1 MKMVIAEGISYM
13 REEIIF
19 TLKKFKNEGNLIG
32 DEKRNIV
39 KFFNLTKTTLNFKF
53 FRQRSILNRHGYR
66 LYRKSKARL
75 SFEHAQFLISKNF
88 HTPKPIAY
96 IEKYDFTGLSANYYI
111 SEQLDNSTILTEIL
125 DELSFTDR
133 EKIIRQYA
141 SLMYELHN
149 NGIEFVDNSPENFL
163 IKRIKRDYQIYLVD
177 LDKMNFH
184 DKIET
189 KKRLKNLSKLTSDT
203 EALAIIASEYSSLSG
218 IPEDYCLKKMSK
230 AARNKHLKTK
240 TAKY

>member
-1 MKMVIAEGISYM
+1 MKIILAQEVSYM

-39 KFFNLTKTTLNFKF
+39 KFFNLSDSTLNFKL
-53 FRQRSILNRHGYR
+53 FRRRNILNRQGYK

-75 SFEHAQFLISKNF
+75 SFEHAQLLISKNF
-88 HTPKPIAY
+88 HTPKPVAY
-96 IEKYDFTGLSANYYI
+96 IERYDFSGLAANYYI
-111 SEQLDNSTILTEIL
+111 SEQLDNSTIFTEIL
-125 DELSFTDR
+125 DDLSFTDR

-149 NGIEFVDNSPENFL
+149 NGIEFVDNSPGNFL
-163 IKRIKRDYQIYLVD
+163 VKRIKKEYLIYLVD
-177 LDKMNFH
+177 LDKMNFYN
-184 DKIET
+184 KIET
-189 KKRLKNLSKLTSDT
+189 KKRLKNLAKLTKDT
-203 EALAIIASEYSSLSG
+203 EILAIIASEYSALSG

-230 AARNKHLKTK
+230 VSKINI
-240 TAKY
+240 